1 MTQSTDE
8 KREGGQE
15 EYLASYDIS
24 AYDRPSVTADAVIS
38 DPAGRILL
46 VKRKN
51 HPYKGCWALPGGF
64 VNRNE
69 TTAEAAVREA
79 AEETGVRAENAR
91 LVGVYSAPGRDP
103 AYALH
108 IEKNAAAQGGDD
120 AAEARWFYPCD
131 IPFPLAFD
139 HEEILKDAGICR
151 NKK

>member
-1 MTQSTDE
+1 M
-8 KREGGQE
+8 
-15 EYLASYDIS
+15 
-24 AYDRPSVTADAVIS
+24 
-38 DPAGRILL
+38 
-46 VKRKN
+46 
-51 HPYKGCWALPGGF
+51 
-64 VNRNE
+64 
-69 TTAEAAVREA
+69 REA

-103 AYALH
+103 RGWIISAAYALH

-151 NKK
+151 DAK